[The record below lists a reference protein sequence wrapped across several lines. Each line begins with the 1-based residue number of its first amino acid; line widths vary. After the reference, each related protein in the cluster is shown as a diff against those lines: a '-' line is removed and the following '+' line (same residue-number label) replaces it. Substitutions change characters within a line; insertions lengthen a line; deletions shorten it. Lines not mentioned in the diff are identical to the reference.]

1 MAEYGWA
8 WFSFLNPKLELFT
21 FMTILPTLEKEWGEE
36 GLQDRTEQDFATAAA
51 EKQCMTSRRLWH
63 HLGRYC
69 NRVWK
74 YL

>member
-1 MAEYGWA
+1 
-8 WFSFLNPKLELFT
+8 
-21 FMTILPTLEKEWGEE
+21 MTILPTLEKEWGEE